1 MRNVR
6 AHLLGDRDCDSGND
20 LLVVLGGYRRS
31 GCCSR
36 CCGGRGYCRSR
47 LLFSDLL
54 HDEAEDL
61 DENNLA
67 DQDHEHGNKAHQN
80 NLNGADVG
88 LHNLTSFHRSVMEIK
103 IENVICIL
111 KKTPH
116 SRILSEWLYLNT
128 EFKISQCL
136 IQLF

>member
-1 MRNVR
+1 MLQQVLRR
-6 AHLLGDRDCDSGND
+6 PGLLPEPAA
-20 LLVVLGGYRRS
+20 
-31 GCCSR
+31 
-36 CCGGRGYCRSR
+36 
-47 LLFSDLL
+47 FSDLL

-61 DENNLA
+61 DDNNQA

-111 KKTPH
+111 KKHHIPAFYQNGY
-116 SRILSEWLYLNT
+116 ILTRNSKFRNA
-128 EFKISQCL
+128 
-136 IQLF
+136 

>member
-1 MRNVR
+1 MLRR
-6 AHLLGDRDCDSGND
+6 PGLLPEPAA
-20 LLVVLGGYRRS
+20 
-31 GCCSR
+31 
-36 CCGGRGYCRSR
+36 
-47 LLFSDLL
+47 FSDLL

-61 DENNLA
+61 DDNDQA

-80 NLNGADVG
+80 NLNGADIG